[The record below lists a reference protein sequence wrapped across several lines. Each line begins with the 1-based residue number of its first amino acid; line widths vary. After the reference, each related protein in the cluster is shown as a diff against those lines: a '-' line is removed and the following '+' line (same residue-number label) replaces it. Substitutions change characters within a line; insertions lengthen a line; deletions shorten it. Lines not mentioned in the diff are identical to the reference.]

1 MLINLNNMRKR
12 LEVRGGVV
20 QQDRMIKDK
29 KETLERA
36 VLYSYQGADVKK
48 LGEDTTW
55 RALINPDKLKM
66 DYDDKII
73 SIDFEAGFKPG
84 DVFEWVNTDSYWL
97 ICLQEL
103 TELAYFRGD
112 IRKCKY
118 EITWLEDG
126 EKKSTFA
133 AVRGPVETKINFIQ
147 KHGISI
153 DTPNYSLNILMPR
166 TEETVRQFKRYSKF
180 FLKAEEDNEPVCWRV
195 EAADAFS
202 TPGILE
208 ITALEYYANED
219 EDDIENG
226 IVGGLIQ
233 KPENPNG
240 ELVENIIVGET
251 FIRPKEE
258 YTYSF
263 KGPNFT
269 SWTYDKTLPIKVS
282 GLNTTDIT
290 IKWLSSFSGQFE
302 LKCGDYTKTIV
313 VESLF

>member
-1 MLINLNNMRKR
+1 
-12 LEVRGGVV
+12 
-20 QQDRMIKDK
+20 
-29 KETLERA
+29 
-36 VLYSYQGADVKK
+36 
-48 LGEDTTW
+48 
-55 RALINPDKLKM
+55 
-66 DYDDKII
+66 
-73 SIDFEAGFKPG
+73 
-84 DVFEWVNTDSYWL
+84 
-97 ICLQEL
+97 
-103 TELAYFRGD
+103 
-112 IRKCKY
+112 
-118 EITWLEDG
+118 
-126 EKKSTFA
+126 
-133 AVRGPVETKINFIQ
+133 
-147 KHGISI
+147 
-153 DTPNYSLNILMPR
+153 
-166 TEETVRQFKRYSKF
+166 
-180 FLKAEEDNEPVCWRV
+180 
-195 EAADAFS
+195 
-202 TPGILE
+202 LE